1 MCLACSI
8 AESNPN
14 VKNEKQIDYSAN
26 QNYNNQTYQAF
37 KMESEELFLDEDMEQ
52 IETMRESRKK
62 MKDKDFAKL
71 INKKDLSDFE
81 MDEMFL

>member
-8 AESNPN
+8 AEGNIYT
-14 VKNEKQIDYSAN
+14 KNEKKIDYSEN
-26 QNYNNQTYQAF
+26 QDYNSSTYWVV
-37 KMESEELFLDEDMEQ
+37 KMETEELFLDEDMEQ

-62 MKDKDFAKL
+62 MKEKDFAKL